1 MAQNRLK
8 LGILGVQK
16 ISHEPRGTFSYN
28 HMQGGYSCK
37 KSEFLLQKWPSY
49 HRSTPALLSS
59 EIAFLK
65 SFGPFFAAA
74 PPSKTFV
81 ARTIEHVRRKKT
93 LGPFGPQSLFSINNR
108 SSRRPSES
116 YAKVSINES
125 NRFSPISTQ
134 GLEYI
139 YLGP

>member
-1 MAQNRLK
+1 MSINERNRFSPISTHGHLYIYPSDLDSSAQ
-8 LGILGVQK
+8 QP
-16 ISHEPRGTFSYN
+16 E
-28 HMQGGYSCK
+28 
-37 KSEFLLQKWPSY
+37 E
-49 HRSTPALLSS
+49 
-59 EIAFLK
+59 
-65 SFGPFFAAA
+65 
-74 PPSKTFV
+74 
-81 ARTIEHVRRKKT
+81 
-93 LGPFGPQSLFSINNR
+93 SLFSINNR